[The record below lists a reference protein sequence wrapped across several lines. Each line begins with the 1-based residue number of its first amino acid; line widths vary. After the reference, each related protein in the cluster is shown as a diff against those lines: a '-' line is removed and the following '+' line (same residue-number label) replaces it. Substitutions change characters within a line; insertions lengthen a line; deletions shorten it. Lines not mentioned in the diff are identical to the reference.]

1 MQSDLC
7 MNSMRGNKRK
17 NNNSR
22 NYNSYI
28 SGSSTVTIPTSNQV
42 QGDEVTEQ
50 PPDQQYRREMKIKAW
65 SSNSRTNMHSLWDPI
80 GILRR
85 DPSGP
90 PGGFGREAV
99 TFWVVWLPQREL
111 LMTQLLFVEACHSHN
126 TCSGESTVESVLGH
140 LDYGQAPRERSFFL
154 SLCLY
159 TRRKQSDQPFV
170 IEEV

>member
-65 SSNSRTNMHSLWDPI
+65 SSNSRTNVHSLWDPI

-111 LMTQLLFVEACHSHN
+111 LIDS
-126 TCSGESTVESVLGH
+126 
-140 LDYGQAPRERSFFL
+140 AP
-154 SLCLY
+154 LCGGLP
-159 TRRKQSDQPFV
+159 QS
-170 IEEV
+170 

>member
-1 MQSDLC
+1 MTDQL
-7 MNSMRGNKRK
+7 
-17 NNNSR
+17 
-22 NYNSYI
+22 
-28 SGSSTVTIPTSNQV
+28 
-42 QGDEVTEQ
+42 
-50 PPDQQYRREMKIKAW
+50 PDQQYRREMKIKAW

-90 PGGFGREAV
+90 PGGCDREAV

-111 LMTQLLFVEACHSHN
+111 LIDSAPLCGGLPQSY
-126 TCSGESTVESVLGH
+126 TCSGESTVGPVLGH
-140 LDYGQAPRERSFFL
+140 LDYGQTPREHSFFL